1 MHLLDFEHFELVREL
16 LRNRFTIVWCTRLQ
30 RAQAD
35 DERQRIEASPANQ
48 LPQPIIW
55 LFCNCAWRQDIDHAT
70 LSPALSCSSRA
81 YICLQLCKS
90 SLIASDTYQGMT
102 YDCSVDI
109 LQAEMAGSPD
119 LAPILEMLNATR
131 ASARERQ
138 GEIER
143 KIRAEARKLR
153 QGDAAGVL

>member
-1 MHLLDFEHFELVREL
+1 MRVLYARY
-16 LRNRFTIVWCTRLQ
+16 
-30 RAQAD
+30 
-35 DERQRIEASPANQ
+35 AN
-48 LPQPIIW
+48 
-55 LFCNCAWRQDIDHAT
+55 
-70 LSPALSCSSRA
+70 
-81 YICLQLCKS
+81 
-90 SLIASDTYQGMT
+90 
-102 YDCSVDI
+102 V

-153 QGDAAGVL
+153 QGDAAGASDRDSLQHVPMSSDQ